1 VYYFLD
7 QTLFYLQVRMRS
19 SILQQLKDLKGL
31 KDDDVLSENEFSL
44 QKEKLLKEMNSL
56 YFF

>member
-1 VYYFLD
+1 
-7 QTLFYLQVRMRS
+7 MRS